1 VLKKILIGVPVVL
14 LLAVAVFASVVA
26 TRPNEFKVT
35 RSATMAAPPEKVFEQ
50 VDDFHKWDAWSP
62 WIELDPNAKI
72 AFDGPSSG
80 KGATFSWDGNDQMG
94 AGSMT
99 ILESRPPELLHME
112 LAFTRPMQDTALVE
126 FTCQPAA
133 EGTVVTWTMSG
144 EQNFMEKAI
153 CMFMNMDKM
162 VGGDFEKGLAKM
174 KKIVEAEP
182 ADSAVTAVTE
192 PGSKAESDS
201 KEAEATESAE

>member
-1 VLKKILIGVPVVL
+1 MVKKILIGVPLVL
-14 LLAVAVFASVVA
+14 LLLVAVFASVVA
-26 TRPNEFKVT
+26 MQPKDFKVT

-50 VDDFHKWDAWSP
+50 VNDFHKWDAWSP

-80 KGATFSWDGNDQMG
+80 KGAKFSWNGNDNMG
-94 AGSMT
+94 EGSMT
-99 ILESRPPELLHME
+99 ILESRPPELINME
-112 LAFTRPMQDTALVE
+112 LAFVRPMQDTALVE
-126 FTCQPAA
+126 FACQPAG

-144 EQNFMEKAI
+144 EQNFMEKAV

-174 KKIVEAEP
+174 KKVVEAAPAEAP
-182 ADSAVTAVTE
+182 AADSE
-192 PGSKAESDS
+192 S
-201 KEAEATESAE
+201 KEAESKETETEDSAE